1 MIKSLPYGRDIA
13 NQKMPP
19 FGKAN
24 KHCFHYKSSFQND
37 NSAENPY
44 SGDLCAIQTNTYYR
58 IGRIPAMLL
67 FVFIIA
73 YFLDIVNRILKFFQ
87 FHFIFL

>member
-1 MIKSLPYGRDIA
+1 MIKLLLYGRDIA

-19 FGKAN
+19 LRKAD
-24 KHCFHYKSSFQND
+24 KHCFHYKSSFQID
-37 NSAENPY
+37 KSAEKPY
-44 SGDLCAIQTNTYYR
+44 SGNLCAIQTNTYYR

-73 YFLDIVNRILKFFQ
+73 YFLDIVNRILNFFQ